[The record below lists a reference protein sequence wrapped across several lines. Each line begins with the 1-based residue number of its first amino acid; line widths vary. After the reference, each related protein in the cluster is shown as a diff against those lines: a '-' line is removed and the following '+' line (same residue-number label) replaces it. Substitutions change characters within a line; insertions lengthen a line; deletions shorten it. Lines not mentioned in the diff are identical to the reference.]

1 MHSSGDDVAR
11 SPVIAVRLGLASDAP
26 SLHAI
31 LGESPEAAIWSEKSL
46 GETLSG
52 GIGWV
57 AEAQGGIAGFLVGRV
72 AADEFEILNVAVKIA
87 LRRKG
92 IATRLVSC
100 ATDHARASGAR
111 NAFLEVR
118 ASNAGAIGFYSRM
131 RFLQCGRRPN
141 YYSGPVEDAVMLVLH
156 IDKNTS

>member
-11 SPVIAVRLGLASDAP
+11 SPVIAVRLALPSDTP

-31 LGESPEAAIWSEKSL
+31 LKESPEAVVWSEKSL
-46 GETLSG
+46 GQSLSQG
-52 GIGWV
+52 NGWV
-57 AEAQGGIAGFLVGRV
+57 AEAEGGIAGFLVGRV
-72 AADEFEILNVAVKIA
+72 AADEFEILNLAVKTA

-92 IATRLVSC
+92 IATRLVSR
-100 ATDHARASGAR
+100 ATEDARAVGAR
-111 NAFLEVR
+111 SAFLEVR
-118 ASNAGAIGFYSRM
+118 ASNAGAIAFYSRM

-141 YYSGPVEDAVMLVLH
+141 YYPDPVEDAVMLVLH

>member
-11 SPVIAVRLGLASDAP
+11 SPVIAVRLALPSDTP

-31 LGESPEAAIWSEKSL
+31 LKESPEAAIWSQESL
-46 GETLSG
+46 GKSLSG

-57 AEAQGGIAGFLVGRV
+57 AEADAGIAGFLVGRV
-72 AADEFEILNVAVKIA
+72 AADEFEILNLAVKTA

-92 IATRLVSC
+92 IATRLVSR
-100 ATDHARASGAR
+100 ATEDARAVGAR
-111 NAFLEVR
+111 SAFLEVR
-118 ASNAGAIGFYSRM
+118 ASNAGAIAFYSRM

>member
-11 SPVIAVRLGLASDAP
+11 SPVIAVRLALPSDTP

-31 LGESPEAAIWSEKSL
+31 LKESPEAVVWSEKSL
-46 GETLSG
+46 GQSLSQG
-52 GIGWV
+52 NGWV
-57 AEAQGGIAGFLVGRV
+57 AEAEGGIAGFLVGRV
-72 AADEFEILNVAVKIA
+72 AADEFEILNLAVKTA

-92 IATRLVSC
+92 IATRLVSR
-100 ATDHARASGAR
+100 ATEDARAVGAR
-111 NAFLEVR
+111 SAFLEVR

>member
-72 AADEFEILNVAVKIA
+72 AADEFEILNVAVKTA

-156 IDKNTS
+156 IDENNS